1 MPSHT
6 IVAVYDTHAHADL
19 AIADLSAAGIS
30 SACIKHYTNETK
42 SAITETD
49 TAPMRTN
56 AGTGFWAWLT
66 GDNVASE
73 DHTLYDRS
81 IESGHTVVTVIASED
96 NAERISSILEEHA
109 PLDFERHP
117 TGSDAAA
124 DTVGTR
130 LKRYT
135 AVHPVEEQMRL
146 RDRPR
151 A

>member
-6 IVAVYDTHAHADL
+6 IVAAFDTHAHADL

-30 SACIKHYTNETK
+30 PACIKHYTNETK

-49 TAPMRTN
+49 MAPATAKPS
-56 AGTGFWAWLT
+56 GLWAWLT
-66 GDNVASE
+66 GEGVSSG

-81 IESGHTVVTVIASED
+81 IERGHTVVTVIASDE

-109 PLDFERHP
+109 PLDFERLP
-117 TGSDAAA
+117 GEPE
-124 DTVGTR
+124 VPGMR

-146 RDRPR
+146 RDSSQVVER
-151 A
+151 